1 MNSGNAVQR
10 TSRILLALAVL
21 VGSITLGESPAAAA
35 TATVNG
41 VVYTSG
47 SDGTA
52 YASGFTSDLPANLTI
67 ESSVVIGAET
77 YSVTGIGSQAFMA
90 ASALVS
96 VTIPDSVTSIS
107 GYAFYNAPKLVSV
120 SIPDSVTSIALGA
133 FYQAK
138 ALATVNIP
146 NRLTLIG
153 DQVFSQ
159 TNLASVVIPSSVTS
173 IGDSAFSYN
182 QNLKSVTIP
191 DSVTRIGASAFQGV
205 GLTSVVVPDSVT
217 RLYDSTFSDDRSLA
231 SVTIG
236 SGVTAL
242 GSYVFSDG
250 QSNTALKSVIFK
262 GRAPTVTAKTFY
274 RATPKIYHYA
284 KYGSAVVSGGFSS
297 PTWQGLT
304 TVSMSDPLALT
315 PKPTLSGVAEVGQTL
330 TANVGTW
337 NDGVSFAYAWNRN
350 GVAIM
355 AATSATYLLTS
366 ADLEASITVTVT
378 GSKTGFSSVSVSSD
392 PKVVNLASMSLT
404 PTPFLGGTSMVGETL
419 RLYAGNWDEGVTLS
433 YVWKRDGVAITGA
446 TSATYLLTK
455 ADLAAIITAT
465 VSGNKTGFRSVSMT
479 TEPFPAVAAQTSVTL
494 QGVIYKLD
502 GDGAAYVYGYT
513 GEMPTT
519 VSIASSVTIDDLDY
533 AVTSIAAYA
542 FYYGPIVSL
551 TIPDSVTSI
560 GDYSF
565 FANNSLG
572 SVTLPES
579 LKSIGS
585 MAFAYTGITSITIP
599 SSVTE
604 IADYAFYWASS
615 LTSVNFRGA
624 APSIVSRAF
633 EGENPTVYF
642 YSRFGSDVVADG
654 FTTPTWLGLNAVAF
668 SAPLT
673 LTPTPVIAGT
683 VAVGETITADLGV
696 WDSGVSFEY
705 RWLRNGN
712 EIAGATSASYVMTA
726 DDLNALLTVTVTASK
741 PGFDSLTKTSSATL
755 PVAAGTLTL
764 TPTPTISGSA
774 IFGETLTANPGV
786 WDSGVALSYVWKR
799 DGVTIDGAT
808 SASYL
813 LAVDDAGK
821 KMSVTVTGSKK
832 VYQSTS
838 RTSVQT
844 QFVALRTAVL
854 PQKSYLRCLGA
865 VNEKSCWA
873 VYSQLRF
880 PISVGG
886 WDNKFESTI
895 VWLRNGEST
904 GQSGQTY
911 KLTDLDVGAVITARV
926 TAFMPGYNAFEIT
939 SQPSPA
945 VIATELESSPAS
957 IAGQAAVGAVL
968 QARAERKWDA
978 ALERAWQ
985 WLRDGVEI
993 TGATK
998 ANYEVSN
1005 SDLGCKISVRIYS
1018 SVREFESV
1026 KYTSAATEKVIVL
1039 KELEHG
1045 TNIDGDRFVGE
1056 DLAADTS
1063 AWTDGVDFT
1072 FQWHRDNH
1080 EIQNDGNTRF
1090 YKLLKKDAGSVV
1102 WVEVTG
1108 SKDGYLTETVIVG
1121 KKGKKVGQRQLN
1133 EKQLLDTEL
1142 TYSKGGLTAS
1152 KPWCKFKDAKF
1163 SYSWTLDG
1171 KAQTGKGATFSPS
1184 KSGLVEVTV
1193 LVKVDGFGDTTRTAI
1208 EKFTLKTDK
1217 AATSTTSNGKKR

>member
-1 MNSGNAVQR
+1 MKSGSK
-10 TSRILLALAVL
+10 THKLAKLSLAVAVL
-21 VGSITLGESPAAAA
+21 LGSITLGATPAAAA

-41 VVYTSG
+41 VIYTSDSAG
-47 SDGTA
+47 IA
-52 YASGFTSDLPANLTI
+52 YVSGFTSDLPANLNI
-67 ESSVVIGAET
+67 ESSVVIGGET
-77 YSVTGIGSQAFMA
+77 YSVTGIGSQAFMVA
-90 ASALVS
+90 TALVS
-96 VTIPDSVTSIS
+96 VTIPNSVTSIS
-107 GYAFYNAPKLVSV
+107 GYAFYGASNLLSV

-153 DQVFSQ
+153 DKVFSG

-173 IGDSAFSYN
+173 IGEGAFSYN
-182 QNLKSVTIP
+182 QNLKAVTIP
-191 DSVTRIGASAFQGV
+191 DSVTSIGASAFQGV

-217 RLYDSTFSDDRSLA
+217 RLNDSTFSDDRSLA

-242 GSYVFSDG
+242 GSYVFSDS

-262 GRAPTVTAKTFY
+262 GRAPTVAAKTFY
-274 RATPKIYHYA
+274 RATPKVYYYA
-284 KYGSAVVSGGFSS
+284 KYGSAVVSGGFTS
-297 PTWQGLT
+297 PSWKGLT
-304 TVSMSDPLALT
+304 AESRSDPLALT
-315 PKPTLSGVAEVGQTL
+315 PKPTLTGVAEVGQSL
-330 TANVGTW
+330 TANAGTW
-337 NDGVSFAYAWNRN
+337 NDGVSFDYAWNRN
-350 GVAIM
+350 GVAI
-355 AATSATYLLTS
+355 AGETSATYLLTS

-378 GSKTGFSSVSVSSD
+378 GSKTGFSSVSTTSD
-392 PKVVNLASMSLT
+392 PKVVSLASLT
-404 PTPFLGGTSMVGETL
+404 LSPTPFLGGTSMVGETL

-465 VSGNKTGFRSVSMT
+465 VTGSKSGFRSVSMT
-479 TEPFPAVAAQTSVTL
+479 TEPFPAVAAQTSVTV

-533 AVTSIAAYA
+533 AVTSVTAYA
-542 FYYGPIVSL
+542 FYYGPIVSV

-560 GDYSF
+560 GDYAF

-585 MAFAYTGITSITIP
+585 MAFAYTGITSVTIP

-654 FTTPTWLGLNAVAF
+654 FTTPTWLGLNSVAF
-668 SAPLT
+668 SAPLS

-683 VAVGETITADLGV
+683 VAVGETITADLGT

-705 RWLRNGN
+705 RWFRNGV
-712 EIAGATSASYVMTA
+712 EVPGATAASYVLTA
-726 DDLNALLTVTVTASK
+726 ADLAALLTVTVTASK
-741 PGFDSLTKTSSATL
+741 SGFDSVSKASSETA
-755 PVAAGTLTL
+755 PVAAGALTL
-764 TPTPTISGSA
+764 TPTPTIGGSA
-774 IFGETLTANPGV
+774 IYGETLSANPGV
-786 WDSGVALSYVWKR
+786 WDSGVTLSYVWKR
-799 DGVTIDGAT
+799 DGVVIAGAS
-808 SASYL
+808 SASYR
-813 LAVDDAGK
+813 LAVDDVGK
-821 KMSVTVTGSKK
+821 KISVTVTGSKK

-838 RTSVQT
+838 RTSEQT
-844 QFVALRTAVL
+844 EFVALRTAVL
-854 PQKSYLRCLGA
+854 PQKSYLRCYGA
-865 VNEKSCWA
+865 VNEKTCWA
-873 VYSQLRF
+873 VYSQLHF
-880 PISVGG
+880 PISVEG

-904 GQSGQTY
+904 GQTGQTY
-911 KLTDLDVGAVITARV
+911 KLTDLDVGAFITARV
-926 TAFMPGYNAFEIT
+926 TAFMPGYTAFEIT
-939 SQPSPA
+939 SRPSPA

-957 IAGQAAVGAVL
+957 ISGQAAVGAVL

-978 ALERAWQ
+978 ALEPAWQ
-985 WLRDGVEI
+985 WLRDGVDI
-993 TGATK
+993 KGATK
-998 ANYEVSN
+998 ANYEVKVG
-1005 SDLGCKISVRIYS
+1005 DLGCKLSVRIYS

-1026 KYTSAATEKVIVL
+1026 KYTSSATEKVITL
-1039 KELEHG
+1039 KKLERG
-1045 TNIDGDRFVGE
+1045 TKINGDPFVDE
-1056 DLAADTS
+1056 DLEVNTGG
-1063 AWTDGVDFT
+1063 WTAGVDFT
-1072 FQWHRDNH
+1072 FQWFRDKT
-1080 EIQNDGNTRF
+1080 EITNNSNTRS
-1090 YKLLKKDAGSVV
+1090 YTVIAEDVGSVV
-1102 WVEVTG
+1102 WVKVTG
-1108 SKDGYLTETVIVG
+1108 IKDGYLTETVFVG
-1121 KKGKKVGQRQLN
+1121 KNGTKVD
-1133 EKQLLDTEL
+1133 EKQLDNKQLLKTDL
-1142 TYSKGGLTAS
+1142 TYSRGGLTAS

-1163 SYSWTLDG
+1163 SYSWTLGG
-1171 KAQTGKGATFSPS
+1171 KAQTGTGATFSPS
-1184 KSGLVEVTV
+1184 KSGLVKVTV
-1193 LVKVDGFGDTTRTAI
+1193 LVKVDGFGATTRTAT
-1208 EKFTLKTDK
+1208 EQFTLKTDK